1 MNKIH
6 AAVIPVALALLCFSA
21 QGQTPADDNHPS
33 PQNNVAESGPAS
45 ATIPPA
51 EQPSKEQL
59 AKLFEVMHLR
69 DQMQNLMRMIPALVS
84 QQVQSQMGQIMDKL
98 APGAQLTD
106 EQQAR
111 LGELMK
117 KYISKAMTVYT
128 IDDMIADMTTVY
140 QHHISRTDVDAL
152 ITFYSSPA
160 GQHLLDAQP
169 AIMKE
174 YMPIVM
180 QRQQK
185 AIGDLTDQMQ
195 KDLEDFAKS
204 VSSSSSSPTAK

>member
-1 MNKIH
+1 MKKIY
-6 AAVIPVALALLCFSA
+6 AAVIAAALALPCFIA
-21 QGQTPADDNHPS
+21 QAQTPTGDKQPS
-33 PQNNVAESGPAS
+33 PQNSAAESGPDS
-45 ATIPPA
+45 AAIPPA
-51 EQPSKEQL
+51 EQPGKEQL

-84 QQVQSQMGQIMDKL
+84 QQVQSQMGQIMEKL

-106 EQQAR
+106 EQQAKLR
-111 LGELMK
+111 DLMS

-152 ITFYSSPA
+152 IAFYSSPA
-160 GQHLLDAQP
+160 GQHLLNAQP

-180 QRQQK
+180 QRQQNT
-185 AIGDLTDQMQ
+185 IGELTDEMQ
-195 KDLEDFAKS
+195 RDLEDFTKS
-204 VSSSSSSPTAK
+204 LSTGQSTPTPK